1 MFEFFFNDKTT
12 QEQFDP
18 IKKKIRI
25 FFHLLQNSWENDNG
39 QKCHWHVNQ
48 DIRTAQHHHIPD
60 YLPLE
65 VVTKIGF
72 QTSDQMNQGVQHEDK
87 RQ

>member
-1 MFEFFFNDKTT
+1 MFGFFFNSKTT

-65 VVTKIGF
+65 VVTKIGS